1 MSPSLTTH
9 DTRRRDALSI
19 DALVERPSTRQCGKC
34 QEAQSRC
41 DGREPCRNCEDR
53 GTLCG
58 YAWSSFSAPH
68 ILPPVHQASQTP
80 QGHSVLYFS
89 PPSAKRR
96 SPAPTGSI
104 FPRSN
109 ALDGGWA
116 IVPQGTNAPA
126 AHHPPG
132 PVVACKTCQARN
144 TPCDGV
150 TPVCGS
156 CRIRRLE
163 CYLATPVSSSSDRRN
178 GNAPTMSWSARDTQ
192 ALNPR
197 SFPPS
202 LSQAAMLLPP
212 SGPFRPR
219 APSDASKPS
228 SSRTSLSFMLNPNTE
243 GKAPSGSKGNG
254 QRPSELK
261 NISTNVKTP
270 THHVTPPTPVAPASM
285 EKAQCAPPSMQ
296 MDIDTPTPT
305 SRDPPTSPSS
315 STSGTMAGT
324 TDLSRRPS
332 RKRSASPDREDS
344 PGRESVSSLG
354 VSALTMNG
362 RRSRALSHVHSPR
375 SSMDSYSGRHALE
388 PHSPR
393 SHSTRGSMDS
403 HHRGS
408 MDSHTRTS
416 LDNAQSPTR
425 SQSHSTRNSV
435 DLHSRGQP
443 LDEARNSHPEYPHSN
458 RPVGFHPGHT
468 SRPSDHHPIDGH
480 PPHRR
485 SIDQAQGLTSP
496 IDLSRPRSRSKSS
509 LSHLLDGGGFGGM
522 GSSTSPTHTTSPH
535 AQAPPYTRILH
546 NTHAQVPHS
555 APSHPHPHVHPPR
568 TPSTEIGSGPSPTAT
583 STTSASESFSRPM
596 SAESL
601 GRPISREQGFHKE
614 AGVVAYRDQVHREP
628 GLPAHRESGP
638 PHRELGAPVHR
649 EPVLPHREPPK
660 QGSISTAL
668 ADMQLKSA
676 GTSRASSPG
685 HARHDVFVHSA
696 FNGPNSGRHAWT
708 TFGTAG
714 ENMAN
719 SEGRAVP
726 APEPKA
732 PVVLEGRMANV
743 WRHETEAGMRRRE
756 AEAELRKQESH
767 GQVELHRR
775 RSEGAKRRKI
785 GESDDEHRAERDR
798 RMSGATDERRMSI
811 VEPERQSSGA
821 ESDRRMS
828 IAESE
833 RRMSIV
839 ESDKRPIPEPEKR
852 TSMAEPER
860 RMSIVEPEKRTT
872 GTETER
878 KNSIPESG
886 RRMSIVEHVR
896 RATGVA
902 PKDSAHRGTSNS
914 LPNPRSNATMDAL
927 ARPRRGSVP
936 MPGGWTDDDPK
947 SQSVIVISD
956 SPEAQTADTEMEIQE
971 PPEPLFPDRNAMPD
985 PKSDSTEGP
994 SRAVDESTPLGPF
1007 GHIWPPP
1014 LIPVPSDLGKKGRRA
1029 KPEAE
1034 PTPVRSFIT
1043 PLSLPPPPPTTQIK
1057 QLTPIVDDESKDREK
1072 EKEKDKDK
1080 ESANSNQPSAL
1091 RSMLT
1096 TMPTRV
1102 TFMNEVQNFLSQP
1115 VTKTRRNRAVIM
1127 TKALMKDALGVLLD
1141 PSTDE
1146 LLKDYV
1152 PPEKKKDEEKPGR
1165 DKDRDGTPARGRK
1178 MSVAIDTTD
1187 HSSLEFRAW
1196 ARRMFST
1203 VKTSRGEDA
1212 LAFDGK
1218 PVVVEDDIYETIV
1231 ICHSQ
1236 GNHCSTDETAK
1247 LVDQEHSWVP
1257 RALIEAF
1264 VQKCPGCPS
1273 ENKTANTAAKPKK
1286 RKSVR
1291 GAGGAGG
1298 PKRKPTAA
1306 RRGKKAHDGESSRR
1320 SRKFTG
1326 KEVSPEESD
1335 GEENDQEE
1343 DELKESGDEAGPS
1356 VKTELKSDHDLD
1368 PTGDDLD
1375 NDNDQDQDEPDPDA
1389 DLEPEPNGEGIDELD
1404 DAEELEMESEDE
1416 HVSAPSSSRQKNA

>member
-156 CRIRRLE
+156 CRMRRLE

-362 RRSRALSHVHSPR
+362 RRSRALSHVHSPGAR
-375 SSMDSYSGRHALE
+375 WTRTVGDMHSSRTHLARTLLGAPWTPTEDQWIPIPEHHSITHSLLLVPNHILHTGTHPSPFDR
-388 PHSPR
+388 PSPR
-393 SHSTRGSMDS
+393 SYLTYRFVPPALPLKVFVESLIRWRRIWRDGLEYVSDSYHIPTRPGATTHPHSTQY
-403 HHRGS
+403 
-408 MDSHTRTS
+408 
-416 LDNAQSPTR
+416 AR
-425 SQSHSTRNSV
+425 S
-435 DLHSRGQP
+435 
-443 LDEARNSHPEYPHSN
+443 
-458 RPVGFHPGHT
+458 
-468 SRPSDHHPIDGH
+468 
-480 PPHRR
+480 
-485 SIDQAQGLTSP
+485 
-496 IDLSRPRSRSKSS
+496 
-509 LSHLLDGGGFGGM
+509 
-522 GSSTSPTHTTSPH
+522 SSTFRTFS
-535 AQAPPYTRILH
+535 
-546 NTHAQVPHS
+546 S
-555 APSHPHPHVHPPR
+555 ASTCPPPR

-601 GRPISREQGFHKE
+601 GRPISRARFSQGN
-614 AGVVAYRDQVHREP
+614 RR
-628 GLPAHRESGP
+628 
-638 PHRELGAPVHR
+638 
-649 EPVLPHREPPK
+649 
-660 QGSISTAL
+660 SISTAL

-785 GESDDEHRAERDR
+785 GESDDEHRRKGIEGCLGRLTNGG
-798 RMSGATDERRMSI
+798 SGEAHVDGRTRKTD
-811 VEPERQSSGA
+811 VNC
-821 ESDRRMS
+821 
-828 IAESE
+828 
-833 RRMSIV
+833 
-839 ESDKRPIPEPEKR
+839 R
-852 TSMAEPER
+852 TRE
-860 RMSIVEPEKRTT
+860 THD

-914 LPNPRSNATMDAL
+914 LPNPRSNATMDVF
-927 ARPRRGSVP
+927 ARPRRGSAP

-971 PPEPLFPDRNAMPD
+971 LSEPLFPDRNAMPD
-985 PKSDSTEGP
+985 AKSDSTEGP

-1014 LIPVPSDLGKKGRRA
+1014 LIPVPSDLGKKGRRT

-1043 PLSLPPPPPTTQIK
+1043 PLTLPPPPPTTQIK

-1080 ESANSNQPSAL
+1080 ESANSNQPSVL

-1152 PPEKKKDEEKPGR
+1152 PPEKKKDEEKIG
-1165 DKDRDGTPARGRK
+1165 
-1178 MSVAIDTTD
+1178 
-1187 HSSLEFRAW
+1187 
-1196 ARRMFST
+1196 RMFST

-1231 ICHSQ
+1231 ICHSRGITAAQ
-1236 GNHCSTDETAK
+1236 TRRPSWLTKST
-1247 LVDQEHSWVP
+1247 WVP

-1306 RRGKKAHDGESSRR
+1306 RRGKKVQDGESSRR
-1320 SRKFTG
+1320 R
-1326 KEVSPEESD
+1326 
-1335 GEENDQEE
+1335 EENDQEE

-1389 DLEPEPNGEGIDELD
+1389 DAEPEPNGEGIDELD